1 MPGTVQ
7 SALSSP
13 TCLAQDEGLGDHNWD
28 ATWTPTQEL
37 AAVPYASA
45 LGPLVAS
52 FRVDAALIRPDS
64 LLFLFPSVCLN
75 HLPRANPSLFLHPAL
90 GKSRMGAWGSQGEL
104 LPLAELGGSS
114 SSQRTPTHPPLC
126 PGSAALVPCTRV
138 LSFWTACYSILQP
151 DRCVFN
157 QSLLMDIWVVSNLF
171 VTINNGVVKILVR

>member
-1 MPGTVQ
+1 MQ

-37 AAVPYASA
+37 AAAPYASA

-114 SSQRTPTHPPLC
+114 SSQRTPTHRC
-126 PGSAALVPCTRV
+126 ALGV
-138 LSFWTACYSILQP
+138 LPSYRAHGCSPFGLHAIPFCSQTDVYLTSHY
-151 DRCVFN
+151 
-157 QSLLMDIWVVSNLF
+157 
-171 VTINNGVVKILVR
+171 